1 MVSTANET
9 IKVPNH
15 RFVHGQRVTYNNGAS
30 TTTVNVTVGVDSV
43 SGQSTGVFYL
53 NGSEKPASFPLKRG
67 FTYIFNQSNS
77 TNETYGGANH
87 PLMFS
92 KRLQVVIIMVM
103 DTI

>member
-1 MVSTANET
+1 MDNQLV
-9 IKVPNH
+9 K
-15 RFVHGQRVTYNNGAS
+15 
-30 TTTVNVTVGVDSV
+30 
-43 SGQSTGVFYL
+43 FYL

-92 KRLQVVIIMVM
+92 TGLPSVIIMVN
-103 DTI
+103 DLYDKSANRWCCINN